1 MASSVAQIEPC
12 RTVQAKFRSH
22 AWAIAVFTLFGGIL
36 VAMRWKTI
44 VMALAALLGARAAPA
59 DDLRDQIS
67 AAQSAGDYRTA
78 AKLYRQLIAEGVD
91 TPEVRSNLG
100 IALHMSGNNRDA
112 VEQFT
117 MALRE
122 KPALISANLFAGL
135 AYIDL
140 GEAQRALP
148 LLEKA
153 RHLDPQSPA
162 PLLALGKALVALRD
176 FSRSNDNYR
185 KAAQLNPGLAD
196 AWYGAG
202 VTDRSQAEQLLKKAV
217 RGTSPTGKEALEK
230 EANGLLARALEE
242 LTRAVQLAPES
253 ARQHLILAESLS
265 EAGRLVD
272 SIPEFE
278 AAMKLDPG
286 SQAACLG
293 LATAFWRQRQF
304 ADAQPLL
311 QRVLT
316 SAPQDPEANA
326 MLADILEHDGD
337 RESAVRHARIAL
349 AGNPDLFQP
358 HVVLG
363 RVYLAEG
370 KPQPAI
376 AELRQVAAADPD
388 GSYHFLLFRAYKLAG
403 DEPDA
408 RTALAEFERL
418 RQKRS
423 QH

>member
-1 MASSVAQIEPC
+1 
-12 RTVQAKFRSH
+12 
-22 AWAIAVFTLFGGIL
+22 
-36 VAMRWKTI
+36 MRWKIT
-44 VMALAALLGARAAPA
+44 VVLATFLSARGIPA
-59 DDLRDQIS
+59 DDLREQIR
-67 AAQSAGDYRTA
+67 AAQSAGDYQTA
-78 AKLYRQLIAEGVD
+78 AKLYRQLIAQGVD
-91 TPEVRSNLG
+91 SPEVRSNLG
-100 IALHMSGNNRDA
+100 IALHMAGSNREA
-112 VEQFT
+112 LEQFNI
-117 MALRE
+117 ALRD

-135 AYIDL
+135 AHIDL
-140 GEAQRALP
+140 GEPQRALP

-153 RHLDPQSPA
+153 RQWDPQSPA

-176 FSRSNDNYR
+176 YSRSNENYR

-196 AWYGAG
+196 AWFGAG
-202 VTDRSQAEQLLKKAV
+202 VTDRSRAEQLLKKAV
-217 RGTSPTGKEALEK
+217 QAAPLIDKQALEK
-230 EANGLLARALEE
+230 EASRLLARALEE
-242 LTRAVQLAPES
+242 LTRAVELVPGS
-253 ARQHLILAESLS
+253 SRQHLILAESLS

-272 SIPEFE
+272 SIPEFQ

-304 ADAQPLL
+304 PDALPLL
-311 QRVLT
+311 QRVLA
-316 SAPQDPEANA
+316 SAPKDPEANA

-337 RESAVRHARIAL
+337 REAATRHARIAL

-388 GSYHFLLFRAYKLAG
+388 GSYHFLLFRAYKQAG
-403 DEPDA
+403 DEPAA
-408 RTALAEFERL
+408 RAALAEFERL
-418 RQKRS
+418 RHKHPQP
-423 QH
+423 